1 MTRQH
6 SWRREFA
13 IPIVPLSSIQGEIHR
28 LLDQVR
34 PLGPTPT
41 SADRPEPVPSSWSP
55 AVDLVETPEALT
67 LWADLPGVD
76 PSSVDLT
83 VTGQVLTLRGNR
95 STSAEGRG
103 HSLERASGPFH
114 RQVDLPCEVN
124 VESIVAEARDGVL
137 TVKLPKADV
146 HLPRT
151 IPVRTG

>member
-34 PLGPTPT
+34 PLGPSHTP
-41 SADRPEPVPSSWSP
+41 ADRPKPEPSGWSP

-76 PSSVDLT
+76 PTSVDLS
-83 VTGQVLTLRGNR
+83 VTGQVLTLRGER
-95 STSAEGRG
+95 PIATEGRG

-114 RQVDLPCEVN
+114 RQVHLPCEVN
-124 VESIVAEARDGVL
+124 VESIEAEARDGVL
-137 TVKLPKADV
+137 VVRLPKADV
-146 HLPRT
+146 HRPRT
-151 IPVRTG
+151 IPVRTA